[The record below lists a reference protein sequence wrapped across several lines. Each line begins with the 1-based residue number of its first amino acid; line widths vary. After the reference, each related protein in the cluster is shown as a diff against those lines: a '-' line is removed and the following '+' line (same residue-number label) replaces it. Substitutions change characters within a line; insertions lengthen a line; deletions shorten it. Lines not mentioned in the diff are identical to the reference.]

1 MRSISLLRK
10 QKYIDM
16 SIIQIDGF
24 KVYENY
30 DGTRSIIIDSENI
43 KQCMDC
49 YYKNKLDGVALTN
62 YHGYNLKDV
71 DFLSRY
77 TDITKLSVPET
88 ILDITGMYSLSKLER
103 LIISGKK
110 RKIDFSF
117 FPNLKKLTLDWS
129 DSLINLDQCKS
140 LESLAIYS
148 GYNPKSKDLKDISSV
163 HWLKKIEINNST
175 ITSFKGSEKF
185 DSLVELDFNYCTK
198 LEDICGFEKSKKK
211 LKSLLF
217 NHCKSIKNHECVTDF
232 KNLDILAFNNSGT
245 IRSLQFIKELSSLNS
260 FRFVGTDV
268 LDGDITP
275 CIGLNY
281 VSFTNKKHF
290 THKME
295 ELKSKK

>member
-1 MRSISLLRK
+1 
-10 QKYIDM
+10 M

-24 KVYENY
+24 KVYQNL
-30 DGTRSIIIDSENI
+30 DGTKSIIVDSEKI
-43 KQCMDC
+43 EQCMDC
-49 YYKNKLDGVALTN
+49 YYKNNLDGVSVTN
-62 YHGYNLKDV
+62 SHGYNLKDV

-77 TDITKLSVPET
+77 TDIKKLSISET
-88 ILDITGMYSLSKLER
+88 ILDTTGMYSLSNLER

-110 RKIDFSF
+110 RKIDFNF
-117 FPNLKKLTLDWS
+117 FPNLNKLTLDWS

-148 GYNPKSKDLKDISSV
+148 GYNPKTKDLKDISSI
-163 HWLKKIEINNST
+163 HWLKKLEINNST
-175 ITSFKGSEKF
+175 ITSFEGSEKF
-185 DSLVELDFNYCTK
+185 DSLVELEFNYCSK

-217 NHCKSIKNHECVTDF
+217 NHCKSIKNHECVAGFD
-232 KNLDILAFNNSGT
+232 NLNILAFNNSGT
-245 IRSLQFIKELSSLNS
+245 IKSLNFIKKMSSLSS

-275 CIGLNY
+275 CIGLSY